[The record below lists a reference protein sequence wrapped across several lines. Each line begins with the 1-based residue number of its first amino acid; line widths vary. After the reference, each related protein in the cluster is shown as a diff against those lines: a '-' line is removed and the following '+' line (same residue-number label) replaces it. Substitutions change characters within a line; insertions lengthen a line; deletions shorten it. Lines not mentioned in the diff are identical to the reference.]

1 MYLEWLQAQQVRN
14 LNNIYLQPAKQL
26 NVFTGKNA
34 SGKTAVLESIFLL
47 ARAKSFRTPR
57 IQEVIQHKKKSLI
70 ITAKLQHEKEGEI
83 TTGIE
88 KQYGKVTIKQNGER
102 IKTVSDQVRKFPIIL
117 VTQDTQTLITG
128 TPKNRRHW
136 LDWAMF
142 HVEHD
147 YLENWKRYMRALRH
161 RNSLLKKKEKNRKI
175 YRGWEQAMVESANHL
190 TAQRAA
196 FLSGILQRI
205 KGISGNEIINK
216 IDIKL
221 TRGWPEKKDYLSV
234 LEESWKSDME
244 TGYTRTG
251 IHQAEITITAS
262 MKKVSTVYSRGQIK
276 LLTVFLLLAQAMEIQ
291 SRTGVK
297 PMIIMDDFKA
307 ELDKEGSNHILT
319 WINDHNFQAFLST
332 TTMDS
337 EEAAKYE
344 YRQFHVEHGEIA
356 NISRV

>member
-26 NVFTGKNA
+26 NVITGKNA

-57 IQEVIQHKKKSLI
+57 IQEVIQHKKESLI

-88 KQYGKVTIKQNGER
+88 KQYGKVTINQNGER

-117 VTQDTQTLITG
+117 VTQETQTLITG

-161 RNSLLKKKEKNRKI
+161 RNSLLKRKEKVTHVVTLSINEKKNQFELI
-175 YRGWEQAMVESANHL
+175 TFGETCLGYSGDKCYQVMTFGKSKSAN
-190 TAQRAA
+190 
-196 FLSGILQRI
+196 
-205 KGISGNEIINK
+205 
-216 IDIKL
+216 
-221 TRGWPEKKDYLSV
+221 
-234 LEESWKSDME
+234 
-244 TGYTRTG
+244 
-251 IHQAEITITAS
+251 
-262 MKKVSTVYSRGQIK
+262 
-276 LLTVFLLLAQAMEIQ
+276 
-291 SRTGVK
+291 
-297 PMIIMDDFKA
+297 
-307 ELDKEGSNHILT
+307 
-319 WINDHNFQAFLST
+319 
-332 TTMDS
+332 
-337 EEAAKYE
+337 
-344 YRQFHVEHGEIA
+344 
-356 NISRV
+356 